1 MPLDCQTEFTID
13 ETFLQCCQTYV
24 QQLVTANQLFYEKF
38 TFCKSCNFQIDIF
51 RWSVYRRPVFFPFLN
66 IDCIC
71 CWIIEK
77 VNLKPGLVYVHVL
90 YPGLFLTVQEN
101 SLL

>member
-1 MPLDCQTEFTID
+1 MRHFNNVVKHMFNSWWLQTNCSMRN
-13 ETFLQCCQTYV
+13 L
-24 QQLVTANQLFYEKF
+24 LSA
-38 TFCKSCNFQIDIF
+38 KSCNFQIDIF

-77 VNLKPGLVYVHVL
+77 VNWKRGLVYVHVL
-90 YPGLFLTVQEN
+90 YPALFLTVQEN
-101 SLL
+101 SLFNMQVFLLYAE